1 MKALITGA
9 TGGFGRV
16 LCEVF
21 ADNGYTLWI
30 HGRDAQKLHT
40 LKEELEEEYMTNVYV
55 ICGDIKKE
63 DTLELLA
70 GSVETHNI
78 DVVINNAA
86 IYTEAIQD
94 SIMTN
99 AIAPIYFIEELI
111 FMNKPMTIVNI
122 NSVAGLRGNPNEAA
136 YCASKFALRGYS
148 ESVKFSAIKKGI
160 RIVDVYLGAMSV
172 GMGKGRGTIDPVE
185 AAELIVDVI
194 ETKSFIPEIR
204 SYRE

>member
-30 HGRDAQKLHT
+30 HGRGAQKLHT

-122 NSVAGLRGNPNEAA
+122 NSVAGLKGNPDEAA

>member
-1 MKALITGA
+1 MKTLITGA

-40 LKEELEEEYMTNVYV
+40 LKEELEEEYMTDVYV
-55 ICGDIKKE
+55 ICGDIKND
-63 DTLELLA
+63 DTIRLISN
-70 GSVETHNI
+70 SVFTHEI

-86 IYTEAIQD
+86 LYSHAVMD
-94 SIMTN
+94 SIKTN
-99 AIAPIYFIEELI
+99 AVAIIDLI
-111 FMNKPMTIVNI
+111 DDLIDKERPMTVVNI